1 MPVPPRP
8 RSDAAVAFGAALAA
22 TTVLLL
28 LAGHWVM
35 WDVDNFRVQVERL
48 FAVDLTPLPPA
59 LTAPPLPELT
69 APALSENFYQGK
81 SHAAENLPLLP
92 AAHLPELPPV
102 AAPAALAVPPLPALN
117 LPPTAAGK
125 NWLPA
130 PVVALP
136 ELRRPATAASSYL
149 APVEKQLALS
159 GRNENP
165 PPPLRW
171 AAPVFAPPPLSPENF
186 QFDFKPDFPPAAPMP
201 PMPPLPPP
209 ASERRSLEN
218 DLTAQ
223 LFYAPPTAADPSPYF
238 QLSLTVRADSA
249 LPALAKDVL
258 FLLDV
263 SQSISSDAIR
273 AMREAIGDYL
283 QTLPAGD
290 RWNVVKFSERV
301 HQFSP
306 DFLPAGEIPASLS
319 KFFSRPNG
327 EYMTDL
333 FRVTQMILAR
343 QSDDGRPCN
352 VFLITDG
359 FANYG
364 VKEVRQIVKDFSRA
378 QRDHFSIFTFMVGDK
393 GRADLLE
400 LLAYRSRGF
409 FRRQTS
415 PATAA
420 AEMRDFF
427 RAYEAPVL
435 FACAANCTGAAA
447 VFPRV
452 LPNLYRGQPLI
463 LRGRGALSERAVI
476 RVAGL
481 NAAPREFYFR
491 PAASAVNPADSDLR
505 AAWAY
510 GYALEILQTVID
522 APDKNAR
529 TAALTRLAEVA
540 RAYGLTAL
548 TTMARLIGD

>member
-1 MPVPPRP
+1 MPAP

-22 TTVLLL
+22 MTVLLL
-28 LAGHWVM
+28 LAGYWVM

-48 FAVDLTPLPPA
+48 FAVDLTPLPPPPA
-59 LTAPPLPELT
+59 SPAPALT
-69 APALSENFYQGK
+69 APALPENFYQGNYR
-81 SHAAENLPLLP
+81 AAENLPSLP

-102 AAPAALAVPPLPALN
+102 AMPAALAVPPLPALN
-117 LPPTAAGK
+117 LPPAAAGK

-130 PVVALP
+130 PVVASP
-136 ELRRPATAASSYL
+136 ELRRPATDSYL
-149 APVEKQLALS
+149 APVEKQLVLS
-159 GRNENP
+159 GRNDNP
-165 PPPLRW
+165 PPPLHW
-171 AAPVFAPPPLSPENF
+171 SAPVFALPPPSPPSPENF
-186 QFDFKPDFPPAAPMP
+186 QFDVQPDFQPAAPMP
-201 PMPPLPPP
+201 VLPPP
-209 ASERRSLEN
+209 VSERRSLEN

-301 HQFSP
+301 HRFSP

-319 KFFSRPNG
+319 RFFSRPSG

-352 VFLITDG
+352 IFLITDG

-364 VKEVRQIVKDFSRA
+364 VKEVRQLVKDFSRA

-415 PATAA
+415 TATAA

-435 FACAANCTGAAA
+435 FACAANCTGTDA

-491 PAASAVNPADSDLR
+491 PAASAVNPAANDLR

-529 TAALTRLAEVA
+529 AAALTRLSEVA